1 MRFILIFSYY
11 LYDLGLQTVL
21 DGGPSYDAAA
31 RFLKGPCELDYTTA
45 TTPIITT
52 VSGATNQQTTTE
64 IATTEQ
70 TTTEIATTEQTTTE
84 VGTTALTTNEAT
96 QEQTTTEATTAQTT
110 NEATTGETTEAT
122 TAQTT
127 TEDTTTAQTT
137 SDVTTEPVTIANI
150 TDGPNGKPAVCFLPF
165 QATMR
170 CKNLQQNLFHAITN
184 LFNSEQSPL
193 IYL

>member
-70 TTTEIATTEQTTTE
+70 TTTE

-96 QEQTTTEATTAQTT
+96 QEQT
-110 NEATTGETTEAT
+110 TTEAT

-184 LFNSEQSPL
+184 LFHSEQSPL